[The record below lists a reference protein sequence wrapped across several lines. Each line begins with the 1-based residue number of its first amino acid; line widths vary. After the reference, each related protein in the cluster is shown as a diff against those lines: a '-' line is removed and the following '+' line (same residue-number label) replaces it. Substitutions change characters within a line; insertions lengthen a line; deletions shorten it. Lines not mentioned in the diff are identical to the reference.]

1 MKSTLKILQ
10 YETRF
15 GRIEGLM
22 NKYDKALMIF
32 IVVTSLFMYGTLE
45 WFVRSTTS
53 DQVVAVVYYEDREVL
68 RIDMKQDRNYT
79 VDGALGEVF
88 IEVQGGRIRVEKET
102 SPYHLCS
109 IQGWVQYAN
118 IPIVCLPNKVVII
131 IQNGT
136 LNPDDP
142 DVTS

>member
-1 MKSTLKILQ
+1 MKSELKILQ
-10 YETRF
+10 YEEGF
-15 GRIEGLM
+15 GRIKWLM

-68 RIDMKQDRNYT
+68 RIDMKENRNYV
-79 VDGALGEVF
+79 VDGALGDVF
-88 IEVQGGRIRVEKET
+88 IEVEGGRIRVEKET

-118 IPIVCLPNKVVII
+118 IPIVCLPNKIVII

-142 DVTS
+142 DVIS